1 MLVRDVM
8 TANPATVDIDA
19 SRADIEALLQE
30 LDVRHV
36 PVLNHAGAL
45 SGIIS
50 DRDLAPFRQG
60 SSRDADVRAG
70 QIMTKRVLS
79 VGPDTKLADVV
90 DTMLEQKVGALLVV
104 DATSTLVGIVSYID
118 ILRAVRDAI

>member
-8 TANPATVDIDA
+8 TANPSTVDVDA
-19 SRADIEALLQE
+19 SRADIEALLHD
-30 LDVRHV
+30 LDVRHL

-45 SGIIS
+45 TGIIS
-50 DRDLAPFRQG
+50 DRDLAPLRQAR
-60 SSRDADVRAG
+60 SQDADVRAG

-90 DTMLEQKVGALLVV
+90 DTLLEQKVGALLVV

-118 ILRAVRDAI
+118 ILRAVRDDI

>member
-8 TANPATVDIDA
+8 TANPATVDVDA
-19 SRADIEALLQE
+19 SRADIEALLHD

-60 SSRDADVRAG
+60 LARDADVRAG

-79 VGPDTKLADVV
+79 VGPDTQLSDVV
-90 DTMLEQKVGALLVV
+90 DTLLEQKVGALLVV

-118 ILRAVRDAI
+118 ILRAVRDDI

>member
-8 TANPATVDIDA
+8 TANPATVDVDA
-19 SRADIEALLQE
+19 SRADIEALLQD
-30 LDVRHV
+30 LDVRHL
-36 PVLNHAGAL
+36 PVVNHAGAL

-50 DRDLAPFRQG
+50 DRDLEHFRQG
-60 SSRDADVRAG
+60 RSRDDDVRAG

-79 VGPDTKLADVV
+79 VGPDAKLADVV

-104 DATSTLVGIVSYID
+104 DATSKLVGIVSYID
-118 ILRAVRDAI
+118 ILRAVRDDI

>member
-1 MLVRDVM
+1 MLARDVM
-8 TANPATVDIDA
+8 TANPATVDVDA
-19 SRADIEALLQE
+19 SPADIEALLHD

-60 SSRDADVRAG
+60 RSRDADVRAG

-79 VGPDTKLADVV
+79 VGPDTQLSDGV
-90 DTMLEQKVGALLVV
+90 DTLLEQKVGALLVV
-104 DATSTLVGIVSYID
+104 DATSALVDIVSYID
-118 ILRAVRDAI
+118 ILRAVRDDI